1 MRYFAKKISKSQ
13 ILPLEKILQFLEPVN
28 RHLEGDD
35 VRILGDGDVAEVGYF
50 IINC

>member
-1 MRYFAKKISKSQ
+1 MYVLLWATYIKKI
-13 ILPLEKILQFLEPVN
+13 LLLFLEPVN

-35 VRILGDGDVAEVGYF
+35 VRILGNRDVAKVGYF